1 MRKTTKKV
9 VCGGVAIGGGAPLSI
24 QSMTNTDTAD
34 AVKTLEQIARL
45 KSAGCEIVRMS
56 VYNEDCARAVR
67 EIKDK
72 AGLAL
77 VADIHFDYKLA
88 ILAMENGIDKVRFNP
103 GNIGEDKNVRLLVD
117 CAKRHS
123 VPIRVGVNAASLEK
137 DILDKCGDGSE
148 ALVMSAL
155 RHVELLEKCGFYEI
169 VISVKSSSV
178 PVMIDAYRLLS
189 QKTDYPLHI
198 GVTEAGT
205 REASIVKSSI
215 GLGALLSEGIGDT
228 LRVSITGDPVDEVYA
243 AKNILRA
250 LKYRHD
256 GIDIVSCPTCG
267 RCKQNLEAI
276 VEKVREELKDEPGE
290 ADIAIMGC
298 AVNGPGE
305 ARGADMGI
313 AFGGDNAVI
322 FKKGEIVQSGTMP
335 EIVDAFIA
343 RVRET
348 LRK

>member
-1 MRKTTKKV
+1 MRKTTKRV

-34 AVKTLEQIARL
+34 AKKTLEQIARL

-72 AGLAL
+72 AGLVL

-103 GNIGEDKNVRLLVD
+103 GNIGEEKNVRMLVD
-117 CAKRHS
+117 CAKRHN

-137 DILDKCGDGSE
+137 DILAKHGDGAE

-155 RHVELLEKCGFYEI
+155 RHVEILEKCGFYET

-178 PVMIDAYRLLS
+178 PVMIDAFRLLS

-205 REASIVKSSI
+205 KEASIVKSSI
-215 GLGALLSEGIGDT
+215 GIGTLLSEGIGDT
-228 LRVSITGDPVDEVYA
+228 LRVSITGDPVEEVYA
-243 AKNILRA
+243 AKKILRA
-250 LKYRHD
+250 LKFRHD
-256 GIDIVSCPTCG
+256 GVDIVSCPTCG

-276 VEKVREELKDEPGE
+276 VKRVRDELENEQGE

-322 FKKGEIVQSGTMP
+322 FEKGEIVQSGAMP
-335 EIVDAFIA
+335 GIVDAFIA
-343 RVRET
+343 RVRAM
-348 LRK
+348 LHK